1 MPMFSFFARPAA
13 SSAPSTCDAL
23 LAAVNNVQAIVRFG
37 LDGTIQDANDNFLKT
52 MGYTKDQAIGQHHRI
67 FMPKGA
73 ADGADYQRFWDRL
86 RSGQEIADTFARR
99 TRDGRTIWLEASYNP
114 LRNASGQVEGFVK
127 FATDVTARMIQ
138 SLEAQGIRATIE
150 RSQAVVEFDV
160 QGNILTANENFLKTM
175 CYGLDEIRGKHHSMF
190 LAPGA
195 SGSTEYRA
203 FWDELRAGG
212 FHSGE
217 FCRLTRQGGRVW
229 LQATYNAIRGHDGK
243 VAKIVKFAI
252 DKTPAKLAELDVAGK
267 MAALDR
273 SQAVIEFSPDG
284 RILAANQNFLDAV
297 GYRLEEV
304 TGKHHAIFMPD
315 NEAEL
320 PAYAEFWSSLRAG
333 KVSRA
338 EFRRK
343 GKGGREIWILASYN
357 PIFDAD
363 GNVYKITKFAT
374 DITARKTGMRAIGQA
389 LDRLASGDLTC
400 RIDTVLEG
408 ELEEVR
414 ADLNHALERLA
425 TMLAQVSRNA
435 VSVNAQTAQIDR
447 AANELSS
454 RTERQARTLEEAS
467 VALGHMAAA
476 AGQTAAGTV
485 DASLKA
491 ASAKAGA
498 DTTSTVV
505 MNAVGAM
512 SKIADSSAQISR
524 IIGVIDEIAFQ
535 TNLLALN
542 AGVEAARAGD
552 AGRGFAVVASEVR
565 ALAQRSSVAAKE
577 IATLIGQSAEQVKT
591 GEALVNE
598 AGEAISLIRNAITEI
613 HHRMVEITEAAADQT
628 ARMEEVTRS
637 VRETD
642 TMTQRNAAMAEE
654 TAATTS
660 DMAQAAATLVQ
671 CVDSFRLDQDERTVM
686 PPMRR
691 AG

>member
-1 MPMFSFFARPAA
+1 MFNFFARPAA
-13 SSAPSTCDAL
+13 AAAPSPCDAL
-23 LAAVNNVQAIVRFG
+23 LAAANKVQAIIRFG
-37 LDGTIQDANDNFLKT
+37 LDGTIEDANENFLKT
-52 MGYTKDQAIGQHHRI
+52 MGYTRDQIIGQHHRI
-67 FMPKGA
+67 FMPAGE
-73 ADGADYQRFWDRL
+73 ADRAEYQRFWDRL
-86 RSGQEIADTFARR
+86 RSGLEVSDTFTRR
-99 TRDGRTIWLEASYNP
+99 TRDGQAIWLEASYNP
-114 LRNASGQVEGFVK
+114 LRNAAGKVEGVVK
-127 FATDVTARMIQ
+127 FATDVTARMTQ
-138 SLEAQGIRATIE
+138 SLEAQGVRSTIE
-150 RSQAVVEFDV
+150 RSHAVVEFDV
-160 QGNILTANENFLKTM
+160 QGNILTANDNFLQLM
-175 CYGLDEIRGKHHSMF
+175 GYRLDEIRGKHHSMF
-190 LAPGA
+190 LPPGA
-195 SGSTEYRA
+195 ADSADYRI
-203 FWDELRAGG
+203 FWDDLRAGG

-217 FCRLTRQGGRVW
+217 FCRLNRQGTRVW

-243 VAKIVKFAI
+243 VSKIVKFAI
-252 DKTPAKLAELDVAGK
+252 DKTAAKLAELDVAGK

-273 SQAVIEFSPDG
+273 SQAVIEFTPDG
-284 RILAANQNFLDAV
+284 RILAANQNFLDTV
-297 GYRLEEV
+297 GYRLDEV
-304 TGKHHAIFMPD
+304 TGKHHAIFMPE
-315 NEAEL
+315 NEADL
-320 PAYAEFWSSLRAG
+320 PAYTEFWSSLRKG
-333 KVSRA
+333 NVRRA

-363 GNVYKITKFAT
+363 GTVYKIAKFAT
-374 DITARKTGMRAIGQA
+374 DITARKTGIRAIGRALDRLANGDLTCRIEEGLEGELEVVRTDLNNA
-389 LDRLASGDLTC
+389 LDRLAS
-400 RIDTVLEG
+400 
-408 ELEEVR
+408 
-414 ADLNHALERLA
+414 
-425 TMLAQVSRNA
+425 MLAQVLRNA
-435 VSVNAQTAQIDR
+435 GSVHAQTAQIDR
-447 AANELSS
+447 AASELSS

-491 ASAKAGA
+491 ASAKSGA

-577 IATLIGQSAEQVKT
+577 IATLIGQSADQVKT
-591 GEALVNE
+591 GEALVNQ

-628 ARMEEVTRS
+628 ARMDEVTRS

-660 DMAQAAATLVQ
+660 AMAEAAATLVQ
-671 CVDSFRLDQDERTVM
+671 CVASFRLEQPDQTVM
-686 PPMRR
+686 PAFRR

>member
-1 MPMFSFFARPAA
+1 MQMFNFFARPAV
-13 SSAPSTCDAL
+13 SAAQGSCEAL
-23 LAAVNNVQAIVRFG
+23 LSAVNKVQAVIRFG
-37 LDGTIQDANDNFLKT
+37 LDGTIEDANENFLKT
-52 MGYTKDQAIGQHHRI
+52 MGYARDQIIGQHHRI
-67 FMPKGA
+67 FMPPGT
-73 ADGADYQRFWDRL
+73 ADGRDYLHFWERL
-86 RSGQEIADTFARR
+86 RNGQEIADTFARR

-127 FATDVTARMIQ
+127 FATDVTARMTEA
-138 SLEAQGIRATIE
+138 LEAQGIRATIG
-150 RSQAVVEFDV
+150 RSQAVVEFDA
-160 QGNILTANENFLKTM
+160 QGNILTANDNFLKTM
-175 CYGLDEIRGKHHSMF
+175 GYALDEIRGKHHSMF
-190 LAPGA
+190 LATGTSESA
-195 SGSTEYRA
+195 EYRA
-203 FWDELRAGG
+203 FWDDLRAGG

-217 FCRLTRQGGRVW
+217 FCRKNRQGNRVW

-243 VAKIVKFAI
+243 VSKIIKFAM
-252 DKTPAKLAELDVAGK
+252 DKTAAKLAELDVAGK

-273 SQAVIEFSPDG
+273 SQAVIEFTPEG
-284 RILAANQNFLDAV
+284 CIIAANQNFLDAV
-297 GYRLEEV
+297 GYRLDEV

-320 PAYAEFWSSLRAG
+320 PAYTDFWSSLRAG
-333 KVSRA
+333 KSCRA

-363 GNVYKITKFAT
+363 GNVYKIAKFAT
-374 DITARKTGMRAIGQA
+374 DVTARKTGMRAIGDA
-389 LDRLASGDLTC
+389 LDRLADGDLTC
-400 RIDTVLEG
+400 RIDEPLEG
-408 ELEEVR
+408 ELDVIR
-414 ADLNHALERLA
+414 TDLNNALERLA
-425 TMLAQVSRNA
+425 TILTEVSRNA
-435 VSVNAQTAQIDR
+435 GSVNAQTAQLDR
-447 AANELSS
+447 AVNELSV

-476 AGQTAAGTV
+476 ASQTAAGTA

-491 ASAKAGA
+491 ASARAGA
-498 DTTSTVV
+498 DTTSAVV

-512 SKIADSSAQISR
+512 SKIADSSAHISR

-577 IATLIGQSAEQVKT
+577 IATLIGQSADQVKT
-591 GEALVNE
+591 GETLVNE

-613 HHRMVEITEAAADQT
+613 HLRMVEITEAAADQT
-628 ARMEEVTRS
+628 ARMEEVTHS
-637 VRETD
+637 VQETD

-660 DMAQAAATLVQ
+660 DMAQAAEKLAH
-671 CVDSFRLDQDERTVM
+671 CVAGFRLQGDLTVM
-686 PPMRR
+686 PPLRR
-691 AG
+691 AS